1 MDKQK
6 FMKMYKH
13 NKDCSCHGSKKEN
26 SATRPI
32 GKSAKFFMWCAVF
45 VTVATILSMFG
56 VAGTYAK
63 FVSRVSSGKR
73 TIQAAG
79 FLIQAGN
86 GETSTTTREI
96 VVAPGES
103 ETVTLP
109 IKYFS
114 QVDTEFLNPTAT
126 TTVTGNGI
134 LAESNWNNLLAEFAT
149 WKTTMGYSGDAPATL
164 SDMFKVT
171 FGNSGE
177 DFALVLANA
186 LEAAGLSRI
195 TDNLVGRMS
204 PSATASID
212 VSVNTRLE
220 WVTTSDAFDT
230 FMGFKFSHETVVPT
244 VNVKYGVIC
253 QQFINAENTP
263 VRAYVDG
270 AIKATSTD
278 AVGQTVSEFAATNAT
293 LPTSEQCCGWFTD
306 AALTRPAEDDMIINS
321 STTLYTKTA
330 TLTGLTFTDIDETT
344 CSVGGTSASGNVV
357 IPRTHN
363 GKLVTAVTKNG
374 FKGNTVMTTCA
385 LPNSMQTLNDSAFR
399 EASAMTSCTLPN
411 SITTM
416 DARCFVLTKSLSGE
430 IVIPIK
436 VKSLGRSAFAST
448 NSVSLQI
455 TKVTFPEGFET
466 FTGVVDTTYNYLKGQ
481 QFQYCQQLKEV
492 VLPSNFSGDLLGRQF
507 AYCPNLTTI
516 NIQNVKNIEYMA
528 FGACGKLE
536 NVGSLS
542 SVEKIG
548 MHAFNTCSS
557 LKSVDLSSLTVLEQA
572 GFANC
577 TSLVDVYGINKLKTI
592 GYSAFGKCTALQ
604 SISVKNVEVISK
616 TAFNTCTALTSVSG
630 LENVTTI
637 GDGAFQLCAAL
648 TNVSGLK
655 TLESIGW
662 AAFAD
667 CTSLTKISLP
677 STLKYIGITAF
688 QNTGLTSLNLPEGLL
703 WIGDFAFNHC
713 RKLQNATITIPSTVI
728 QIGGREYVGA
738 NNENGILGTHVFY
751 HTGIEDGG
759 LADNPNYT
767 GYLKSFSVA
776 AGSTHFVTDEYG
788 ALYTADYK
796 YLVAY
801 PAGSDN
807 TEFVMHEGCVDAF
820 EMAFSRAYNLKSV
833 TIANTFVIR
842 DWNNIPDNFEWQ
854 TGEVDN
860 QSDGLNLATYLYC
873 GIEEFKVK
881 ADNPN
886 YVSHD
891 GILYKKVAGT
901 ADSYELIAVPPKKAV
916 GAELVIWEKCTQVNG
931 VCWYYATIP
940 TKIKFKTG
948 TVIAADVIK
957 ETGKLKNSENTAIP
971 YEFY

>member
-13 NKDCSCHGSKKEN
+13 NKDCSCQGSKKEN

-220 WVTTSDAFDT
+220 WITTSDAFDT

-278 AVGQTVSEFAATNAT
+278 AVGQTVSEFAAANAT

-363 GKLVTAVTKNG
+363 GKLVTAVTASG
-374 FKGNTVMTTCA
+374 FKGNTVMTTCT
-385 LPNSMQTLNDSAFR
+385 LPNSMQALNLNSFR
-399 EASAMTSCTLPN
+399 EATTMTSCTLPN

-416 DARCFVLTKSLSGE
+416 AQNCFAYAKGLSGE
-430 IVIPIK
+430 VYIPLK
-436 VKSLGRSAFAST
+436 VKSIGRYAFGGSST
-448 NSVSLQI
+448 KPAPSI
-455 TKVTFPEGFET
+455 TKVVFPEGFEKFEGT
-466 FTGVVDTTYNYLKGQ
+466 LNTTDNELSGCHFQRCLKLQ
-481 QFQYCQQLKEV
+481 EV
-492 VLPSNFSGDLLGRQF
+492 VLSSNFSGEILGLTF
-507 AYCPNLTTI
+507 NYCTL
-516 NIQNVKNIEYMA
+516 
-528 FGACGKLE
+528 
-536 NVGSLS
+536 
-542 SVEKIG
+542 
-548 MHAFNTCSS
+548 
-557 LKSVDLSSLTVLEQA
+557 
-572 GFANC
+572 
-577 TSLVDVYGINKLKTI
+577 
-592 GYSAFGKCTALQ
+592 
-604 SISVKNVEVISK
+604 
-616 TAFNTCTALTSVSG
+616 LTSIDLKNTSK
-630 LENVTTI
+630 I
-637 GDGAFQLCAAL
+637 CYAAFQTCY
-648 TNVSGLK
+648 
-655 TLESIGW
+655 
-662 AAFAD
+662 
-667 CTSLTKISLP
+667 SLQNIDLP
-677 STLKYIGITAF
+677 KTLKYIGRWAF
-688 QNTGLTSLNLPEGLL
+688 SNSGLTSLVLPEGLL
-703 WIGDFAFNHC
+703 WIGDSAFNHC
-713 RKLQNATITIPSTVI
+713 NKLQNTTITIPSTLV
-728 QIGGREYVGA
+728 QIGGTSYVGD
-738 NNENGILGTHVFY
+738 NNENSILGTHVFY
-751 HTGIEDGG
+751 HVGIDDGG
-759 LADNPNYT
+759 EADNPNYT

-776 AGSTHFVTDEYG
+776 AGNTHFVTDEYG

-820 EMAFSRAYNLKSV
+820 ELAFSRPYKLKSV
-833 TIANTFVIR
+833 TIANSFIVR
-842 DWNNIPDNFEWQ
+842 DWNSVPSNFTYHNSSLNNDDNHA
-854 TGEVDN
+854 
-860 QSDGLNLATYLYC
+860 DGLNQATYVYC

-891 GILYKKVAGT
+891 GMLYKKVAGT

-948 TVIAADVIK
+948 TDIAADVIK

>member
-13 NKDCSCHGSKKEN
+13 NKDCSCQGSKKEN

-149 WKTTMGYSGDAPATL
+149 WKTTMGHSGDAPATL

-204 PSATASID
+204 ASATASID

-220 WVTTSDAFDT
+220 WITTSDAFDT
-230 FMGFKFSHETVVPT
+230 FMGFKFSHEAVVPT

-263 VRAYVDG
+263 IRAYVDG

-278 AVGQTVSEFAATNAT
+278 AVGQTVSEFAAANAT

-363 GKLVTAVTKNG
+363 GKLVTAVTTSG
-374 FKGNTVMTTCA
+374 FKGNTTMTT
-385 LPNSMQTLNDSAFR
+385 
-399 EASAMTSCTLPN
+399 CTLPN
-411 SITTM
+411 SLQVLNDEAFQEATALTT
-416 DARCFVLTKSLSGE
+416 CTFPNSLTTINFWVFYKAQNLTGE
-430 IVIPIK
+430 IVIPLK
-436 VKSLGRSAFAST
+436 VKSLGRGAFT
-448 NSVSLQI
+448 GVSLTTAPKI
-455 TKVTFPEGFET
+455 TKVTFPEGFER
-466 FTGVVDTTYNYLKGQ
+466 FEGIFNTTYKQLAGA
-481 QFQYCQQLKEV
+481 QFQGCSKLKEV
-492 VLPSNFSGDLLGRQF
+492 YLPYSFQGDILGNTF
-507 AYCPNLTTI
+507 FYCTSLEKIDLGSTKNIFYLAFRSCTSLT
-516 NIQNVKNIEYMA
+516 NVKNIQAIKTIGVAA
-528 FGACGKLE
+528 F
-536 NVGSLS
+536 S
-542 SVEKIG
+542 S
-548 MHAFNTCSS
+548 CSS
-557 LKSVDLSSLTVLEQA
+557 LT
-572 GFANC
+572 
-577 TSLVDVYGINKLKTI
+577 
-592 GYSAFGKCTALQ
+592 
-604 SISVKNVEVISK
+604 
-616 TAFNTCTALTSVSG
+616 
-630 LENVTTI
+630 
-637 GDGAFQLCAAL
+637 
-648 TNVSGLK
+648 
-655 TLESIGW
+655 
-662 AAFAD
+662 
-667 CTSLTKISLP
+667 
-677 STLKYIGITAF
+677 
-688 QNTGLTSLNLPEGLL
+688 LNLPEGLL

-713 RKLQNATITIPSTVI
+713 YGFQNHSINIPSTVV
-728 QIGGREYVGA
+728 QIGGEEYIGD
-738 NNENGILGTHVFY
+738 NNENGILGSHVFY
-751 HTGIEDGG
+751 HTGIDDGG
-759 LADNPNYT
+759 EANNPNYT

-776 AGSTHFVTDEYG
+776 AGNTHFVTDEYG
-788 ALYTADYK
+788 ALYTAGYK

-820 EMAFSRAYNLKSV
+820 EMAFSRSYNLKSV

-842 DWNNIPDNFEWQ
+842 DWKNIPDNFEWQ

-860 QSDGLNLATYLYC
+860 QSNGLNLATYVYC

>member
-13 NKDCSCHGSKKEN
+13 NKDCSCQGSKKEN

-149 WKTTMGYSGDAPATL
+149 WKTTMGYSGDAPASL

-204 PSATASID
+204 ASATASID

-220 WVTTSDAFDT
+220 WITTSDAFDT
-230 FMGFKFSHETVVPT
+230 FMGFKFSHEAVVPT

-263 VRAYVDG
+263 IRAYVDG

-278 AVGQTVSEFAATNAT
+278 AVGQTVSEFAAANAT

-330 TLTGLTFTDIDETT
+330 TLTGLTFTDIDENT

-363 GKLVTAVTKNG
+363 GKLVTAVTESG
-374 FKGNTVMTTCA
+374 FRN
-385 LPNSMQTLNDSAFR
+385 NST
-399 EASAMTSCTLPN
+399 MTSCTLPN
-411 SITTM
+411 CMQTLDIAAFRQATMMTTCTLPNCITKM
-416 DARCFVLTKSLSGE
+416 DAQCFIGAESLGGE
-430 IVIPIK
+430 IYIPLK
-436 VKSLGRSAFAST
+436 VKSLGRFAFGGDST
-448 NSVSLQI
+448 KQAPKI
-455 TKVTFPEGFET
+455 TKVIFPEGFEKFDGT
-466 FTGVVDTTYNYLKGQ
+466 LNTTYNELSGV
-481 QFQYCQQLKEV
+481 QFQRCYQLKEV
-492 VLPSNFSGDLLGRQF
+492 VLPSNFSGEILGSTFNRCTSLTSIDLKSTSKICY
-507 AYCPNLTTI
+507 A
-516 NIQNVKNIEYMA
+516 A
-528 FGACGKLE
+528 FQ
-536 NVGSLS
+536 
-542 SVEKIG
+542 
-548 MHAFNTCSS
+548 TCSS
-557 LKSVDLSSLTVLEQA
+557 LS
-572 GFANC
+572 N
-577 TSLVDVYGINKLKTI
+577 IH
-592 GYSAFGKCTALQ
+592 
-604 SISVKNVEVISK
+604 
-616 TAFNTCTALTSVSG
+616 
-630 LENVTTI
+630 
-637 GDGAFQLCAAL
+637 
-648 TNVSGLK
+648 
-655 TLESIGW
+655 
-662 AAFAD
+662 
-667 CTSLTKISLP
+667 LP
-677 STLKYIGITAF
+677 NTLKYIGQFAF
-688 QNTGLTSLNLPEGLL
+688 TNSGLTSLVFPEGLL
-703 WIGDFAFNHC
+703 WIGDSAFNHC
-713 RKLQNATITIPSTVI
+713 YKLQNTTITIPSTVV
-728 QIGGREYVGA
+728 QIGGREYVGD
-738 NNENGILGTHVFY
+738 NNENSILGTHVFY
-751 HTGIEDGG
+751 HIGIDDGG
-759 LADNPNYT
+759 DTSGNNYT

-776 AGSTHFVTDEYG
+776 AGNTHFVTDEYG

-820 EMAFSRAYNLKSV
+820 ELAFSRPYKLKSV
-833 TIANTFVIR
+833 TIANTFIIR
-842 DWNNIPDNFEWQ
+842 DWNNIPSNFTYHNPSLNNDDNHA
-854 TGEVDN
+854 
-860 QSDGLNLATYLYC
+860 DGLNQATYLYC

>member
-220 WVTTSDAFDT
+220 WITTSDAFDT

-278 AVGQTVSEFAATNAT
+278 AVGQTVSEFAAANAT

-363 GKLVTAVTKNG
+363 GKLVTAVTTSG
-374 FKGNTVMTTCA
+374 FKGNTTMTTCT
-385 LPNSMQTLNDSAFR
+385 LPNSLQILNENSFR
-399 EASAMTSCTLPN
+399 EATALTSCTLPN

-416 DARCFVLTKSLSGE
+416 DARCFVLAQNLTGE
-430 IVIPIK
+430 IIIPLK
-436 VKSLGRSAFAST
+436 VKSLGRAAFAG
-448 NSVSLQI
+448 NSPATAPLI
-455 TKVTFPEGFET
+455 TKVTFPEAFES
-466 FTGVVDTTYNYLKGQ
+466 FEGEFNTTYKQLAGAH
-481 QFQYCQQLKEV
+481 FQGCSKLKEV
-492 VLPSNFSGDLLGRQF
+492 YLPYSFQGDILGNTF
-507 AYCPNLTTI
+507 FYCTSLEKIDLGSTKNIFYLAFRSCTSLT
-516 NIQNVKNIEYMA
+516 NVKNIQAIKTIGVAA
-528 FGACGKLE
+528 FA
-536 NVGSLS
+536 S
-542 SVEKIG
+542 
-548 MHAFNTCSS
+548 CSS
-557 LKSVDLSSLTVLEQA
+557 LT
-572 GFANC
+572 
-577 TSLVDVYGINKLKTI
+577 
-592 GYSAFGKCTALQ
+592 
-604 SISVKNVEVISK
+604 
-616 TAFNTCTALTSVSG
+616 
-630 LENVTTI
+630 
-637 GDGAFQLCAAL
+637 
-648 TNVSGLK
+648 
-655 TLESIGW
+655 
-662 AAFAD
+662 
-667 CTSLTKISLP
+667 
-677 STLKYIGITAF
+677 
-688 QNTGLTSLNLPEGLL
+688 LNLPEGLL

-713 RKLQNATITIPSTVI
+713 YGFKNHSINIPSTVA
-728 QIGGREYVGA
+728 QIGGEEYIGD
-738 NNENGILGTHVFY
+738 NNENGILGSHVFY
-751 HTGIEDGG
+751 HIGIDDGG
-759 LADNPNYT
+759 EANNPNYT

-776 AGSTHFVTDEYG
+776 AGNTHFVTDEYG
-788 ALYTADYK
+788 ALYTAGYK

-801 PAGSDN
+801 PAGSNN

-842 DWNNIPDNFEWQ
+842 DSNNIPDNFEWK
-854 TGEVDN
+854 TGEVGN
-860 QSDGLNLATYLYC
+860 QSDGLNLATYVYC

-901 ADSYELIAVPPKKAV
+901 TDSYELIAVPPKKAV

>member
-13 NKDCSCHGSKKEN
+13 NKDCLCQGSKKEN

-63 FVSRVSSGKR
+63 FVSRISSGKR

-220 WVTTSDAFDT
+220 WITTSDAFDT

-278 AVGQTVSEFAATNAT
+278 AVGQTVSEFAAANAT

-330 TLTGLTFTDIDETT
+330 TLTGLTFTDINETT

-363 GKLVTAVTKNG
+363 GKLVTAVTENG
-374 FKGNTVMTTCA
+374 FKGNTVMTTCT
-385 LPNSMQTLNDSAFR
+385 LPNSMQVLNLNSFR
-399 EASAMTSCTLPN
+399 EATTMTSCTLPN

-416 DARCFVLTKSLSGE
+416 AQNCFAYAKGLSGE
-430 IVIPIK
+430 VYIPLK
-436 VKSLGRSAFAST
+436 VKSIGRYAFGGSST
-448 NSVSLQI
+448 KPAPSI
-455 TKVTFPEGFET
+455 TKVVFPEGFEKFEGT
-466 FTGVVDTTYNYLKGQ
+466 LNTTDNELSGCHFQRCLKLQ
-481 QFQYCQQLKEV
+481 EV
-492 VLPSNFSGDLLGRQF
+492 VLSSNFSGEILGLTFNYCTLLTSIDL
-507 AYCPNLTTI
+507 
-516 NIQNVKNIEYMA
+516 KNTSKICYAA
-528 FGACGKLE
+528 FQ
-536 NVGSLS
+536 
-542 SVEKIG
+542 
-548 MHAFNTCSS
+548 TCSS
-557 LKSVDLSSLTVLEQA
+557 LQNIDLP
-572 GFANC
+572 
-577 TSLVDVYGINKLKTI
+577 K
-592 GYSAFGKCTALQ
+592 
-604 SISVKNVEVISK
+604 
-616 TAFNTCTALTSVSG
+616 
-630 LENVTTI
+630 
-637 GDGAFQLCAAL
+637 
-648 TNVSGLK
+648 
-655 TLESIGW
+655 
-662 AAFAD
+662 
-667 CTSLTKISLP
+667 
-677 STLKYIGITAF
+677 TLKYIGRWAF
-688 QNTGLTSLNLPEGLL
+688 SNSGLTSLVLPEGLL
-703 WIGDFAFNHC
+703 WIGDSAFNHC
-713 RKLQNATITIPSTVI
+713 NKLQNTTITIPSTLV
-728 QIGGREYVGA
+728 QIGGTSYVGG
-738 NNENGILGTHVFY
+738 NNETSILGTHVFY
-751 HTGIEDGG
+751 HTGIDDGG
-759 LADNPNYT
+759 DTSGNNYI

-776 AGSTHFVTDEYG
+776 AGNTHFVTDEYG

-820 EMAFSRAYNLKSV
+820 ELAFSRPYKLKSV
-833 TIANTFVIR
+833 TIANSFIVR
-842 DWNNIPDNFEWQ
+842 DWNSVPSNFTYHNSSLNNDDNHA
-854 TGEVDN
+854 
-860 QSDGLNLATYLYC
+860 DGLNQATYVYC

>member
-13 NKDCSCHGSKKEN
+13 NKDCSCQGSKKEN

-220 WVTTSDAFDT
+220 WITTSDAFDT

-278 AVGQTVSEFAATNAT
+278 AVGQTVSEFAAANAT

-363 GKLVTAVTKNG
+363 GKLVTAVTNSG
-374 FKGNTVMTTCA
+374 FKGNTVMTTCT
-385 LPNSMQTLNDSAFR
+385 LPNSMQVLNNEAFQ
-399 EASAMTSCTLPN
+399 EATALTTCTFPN
-411 SITTM
+411 S
-416 DARCFVLTKSLSGE
+416 LTAINYWVFYKAQNLTGE
-430 IVIPIK
+430 IIIPLK
-436 VKSLGRSAFAST
+436 VKSLGRGAFT
-448 NSVSLQI
+448 GVSLTTAPKI
-455 TKVTFPEGFET
+455 TKVTFPEGFER
-466 FTGVVDTTYNYLKGQ
+466 FEGEFNTTYKQLAGA
-481 QFQYCQQLKEV
+481 QFQGCSKLKEV
-492 VLPSNFSGDLLGRQF
+492 YLPYSFQGDILG
-507 AYCPNLTTI
+507 
-516 NIQNVKNIEYMA
+516 
-528 FGACGKLE
+528 
-536 NVGSLS
+536 
-542 SVEKIG
+542 
-548 MHAFNTCSS
+548 NT
-557 LKSVDLSSLTVLEQA
+557 
-572 GFANC
+572 FFYC
-577 TSLVDVYGINKLKTI
+577 TSLEKIDLGSTKNIS
-592 GYSAFGKCTALQ
+592 YSAFVYC
-604 SISVKNVEVISK
+604 SK
-616 TAFNTCTALTSVSG
+616 LSEIN
-630 LENVTTI
+630 
-637 GDGAFQLCAAL
+637 
-648 TNVSGLK
+648 GLK
-655 TLESIGW
+655 NLESIGRV
-662 AAFAD
+662 AFSD

-677 STLKYIGITAF
+677 NTLKYIGEAAF
-688 QNTGLTSLNLPEGLL
+688 HLTGLSSLNLPEGLL
-703 WIGDFAFNHC
+703 WIGDFAFSHC
-713 RKLQNATITIPSTVI
+713 YKLQNTTITIPSTVV
-728 QIGGREYVGA
+728 QIGGREYVGD
-738 NNENGILGTHVFY
+738 NNNNSILGSHVFY
-751 HTGIEDGG
+751 HTGIDDGG
-759 LADNPNYT
+759 DTSGNNYT

-776 AGSTHFVTDEYG
+776 AGNTHFVTDEYG
-788 ALYTADYK
+788 ALYTAGYK

-820 EMAFSRAYNLKSV
+820 ELAFSRPYKLKSV

-842 DWNNIPDNFEWQ
+842 DSNNIPDNFEWK
-854 TGEVDN
+854 TGEVAN
-860 QSDGLNLATYLYC
+860 QSDGLNLATYVYC

-948 TVIAADVIK
+948 TDIAADVIK

>member
-13 NKDCSCHGSKKEN
+13 SNSRSCNESKNAN

-45 VTVATILSMFG
+45 VTMATILSMFG
-56 VAGTYAK
+56 VASTYAK
-63 FVSRVSSGKR
+63 FISRVSSGKR

-79 FLIQAGN
+79 FFIQAGN
-86 GETSTTTREI
+86 GETSTTTREV

-114 QVDTEFLNPTAT
+114 QVDTEFINPTAT

-134 LAESNWNNLLAEFAT
+134 LAESNWDNLLAEFSR
-149 WKTTMGYSGDAPATL
+149 WKTTMGYSGDAPASL

-186 LEAAGLSRI
+186 LEAEGLSRI

-204 PSATASID
+204 PTATASLSI
-212 VSVNTRLE
+212 SVNTRLE
-220 WVTTSDAFDT
+220 WITTSDAFDT

-253 QQFINAENTP
+253 RQFINAENTP
-263 VRAYVDG
+263 VRVYVDG

-278 AVGQTVSEFAATNAT
+278 AIGLTVGQFAAANTT

-306 AALTRPAEDDMIINS
+306 SALTRPAEDDMIINS

-357 IPRTHN
+357 IPRTYN
-363 GKLVTAVTKNG
+363 GKLVTAVTASG
-374 FKGNTVMTTCA
+374 FMNNTTMTSCT
-385 LPNSMQTLNDSAFR
+385 LPNSLQILNENSFR
-399 EASAMTSCTLPN
+399 EATALTSCTLPN
-411 SITTM
+411 SITTIPQH
-416 DARCFVLTKSLSGE
+416 CFSYTKSMSGE
-430 IVIPIK
+430 IYIPLK
-436 VKSLGRSAFAST
+436 VKSLGRFAFGGNTTKPAPS
-448 NSVSLQI
+448 I
-455 TKVTFPEGFET
+455 TKVVFPEGFEK
-466 FTGVVDTTYNYLKGQ
+466 FDGNLNTTYNELDGY
-481 QFQYCQQLKEV
+481 QFQRCSQLKEV
-492 VLPSNFSGDLLGRQF
+492 VLPLNFSKDILGCQF
-507 AYCPNLTTI
+507 NY
-516 NIQNVKNIEYMA
+516 
-528 FGACGKLE
+528 
-536 NVGSLS
+536 
-542 SVEKIG
+542 
-548 MHAFNTCSS
+548 
-557 LKSVDLSSLTVLEQA
+557 
-572 GFANC
+572 
-577 TSLVDVYGINKLKTI
+577 
-592 GYSAFGKCTALQ
+592 
-604 SISVKNVEVISK
+604 
-616 TAFNTCTALTSVSG
+616 CTALTEIDLRNTSKICFGAFQRCDTLESISGLKNVTSIGVQAFYKCVSLKTISG
-630 LENVTTI
+630 LENLIVLKNF
-637 GDGAFQLCAAL
+637 AF
-648 TNVSGLK
+648 
-655 TLESIGW
+655 
-662 AAFAD
+662 FD
-667 CTSLTKISLP
+667 CTSLSSISGLKNLETIGLGAFSKCTSLSNIDLP
-677 STLKYIGITAF
+677 KTLQQIGEAAF
-688 QNTGLTSLNLPEGLL
+688 EQGGLTSINLPEGLL

-713 RKLQNATITIPSTVI
+713 RDLQNATITIPSTVV
-728 QIGGREYVGA
+728 QIGGREYIGA
-738 NNENGILGTHVFY
+738 NNENSILGTHVFY
-751 HTGIEDGG
+751 HTGIDDGG

-807 TEFVMHEGCVDAF
+807 TEFVMHEGCEDAF
-820 EMAFSRAYNLKSV
+820 EMAFSRPYKLKSV
-833 TIANTFVIR
+833 TIANSFVIR
-842 DWNNIPDNFEWQ
+842 DSNDIPDNFEWN
-854 TGEVDN
+854 TGSVSN
-860 QSDGLNLATYLYC
+860 VSDGLNLATYVYG

-901 ADSYELIAVPPKKAV
+901 ADSYELIAVPPKKAS

-931 VCWYYATIP
+931 VCWYYATGSIP

-948 TVIAADVIK
+948 TTIADDVIK
-957 ETGKLKNSENTAIP
+957 STGNLKNSENAAIP

>member
-13 NKDCSCHGSKKEN
+13 NKDCSCQGSKKEN

-134 LAESNWNNLLAEFAT
+134 LTESNWNNLLAEFAT

-220 WVTTSDAFDT
+220 WITTSDAFDT
-230 FMGFKFSHETVVPT
+230 FMGFKFSHEAVVPT

-278 AVGQTVSEFAATNAT
+278 AIGQTVSEFAAANAT

-330 TLTGLTFTDIDETT
+330 TTTGLTFTDIDDNT

-363 GKLVTAVTKNG
+363 GKLVTAVTASG
-374 FKGNTVMTTCA
+374 FKGNTVMTSCT
-385 LPNSMQTLNDSAFR
+385 LPNSMQVLNLNSFR
-399 EASAMTSCTLPN
+399 EATAMTSCTLPN

-416 DARCFVLTKSLSGE
+416 AQNCFAYAKGLSGE
-430 IVIPIK
+430 IYIPLK
-436 VKSLGRSAFAST
+436 VKSLGRYSYGGSST
-448 NSVSLQI
+448 KPAPSI
-455 TKVTFPEGFET
+455 TKVVFPEGFEKFEGT
-466 FTGVVDTTYNYLKGQ
+466 LNTTYNELSGCHFQRCLKLQ
-481 QFQYCQQLKEV
+481 EV
-492 VLPSNFSGDLLGRQF
+492 VLPSNFSGEILGS
-507 AYCPNLTTI
+507 T
-516 NIQNVKNIEYMA
+516 
-528 FGACGKLE
+528 
-536 NVGSLS
+536 
-542 SVEKIG
+542 
-548 MHAFNTCSS
+548 FN
-557 LKSVDLSSLTVLEQA
+557 
-572 GFANC
+572 
-577 TSLVDVYGINKLKTI
+577 Y
-592 GYSAFGKCTALQ
+592 
-604 SISVKNVEVISK
+604 
-616 TAFNTCTALTSVSG
+616 
-630 LENVTTI
+630 
-637 GDGAFQLCAAL
+637 
-648 TNVSGLK
+648 
-655 TLESIGW
+655 
-662 AAFAD
+662 
-667 CTSLTKISLP
+667 CTSLTSIDLKNTSKICYAAFQVCSSLSNIHLP
-677 STLKYIGITAF
+677 NTLKYIARWGF
-688 QNTGLTSLNLPEGLL
+688 SNSGLTSLVFPEGLL
-703 WIGDFAFNHC
+703 WIGDSAFNHC
-713 RKLQNATITIPSTVI
+713 YKIQNATITIPSTVV
-728 QIGGREYVGA
+728 QIGGDEYIGD
-738 NNENGILGTHVFY
+738 NNGNSILGTHVFY
-751 HTGIEDGG
+751 HTGIDDGDDTSG
-759 LADNPNYT
+759 NNYT

-776 AGSTHFVTDEYG
+776 AGNTHFVTDEYG

-820 EMAFSRAYNLKSV
+820 ELAFSRPYKLKSV
-833 TIANTFVIR
+833 TIANTFIVR
-842 DWNNIPDNFEWQ
+842 DWNNVPSNFTYHNPSLNNDDNHA
-854 TGEVDN
+854 
-860 QSDGLNLATYLYC
+860 DGLNQAVYLYG

>member
-13 NKDCSCHGSKKEN
+13 NKDCSCQGSKKEN

-177 DFALVLANA
+177 DFALVLTNA

-278 AVGQTVSEFAATNAT
+278 AVGQTVSEFAAANAT

-363 GKLVTAVTKNG
+363 GKLVTAVTENG
-374 FKGNTVMTTCA
+374 FKGNTVMTTCT
-385 LPNSMQTLNDSAFR
+385 LPNSMQVLNLNSFR
-399 EASAMTSCTLPN
+399 EATTMTSCTLPN

-416 DARCFVLTKSLSGE
+416 AQNCFAYAKGLSGE
-430 IVIPIK
+430 VYIPLK
-436 VKSLGRSAFAST
+436 VKSIGRYAFGGSST
-448 NSVSLQI
+448 KPAPSI
-455 TKVTFPEGFET
+455 TKVVFPEGFEKFEGT
-466 FTGVVDTTYNYLKGQ
+466 LNTTDNELSGCHFQRCLKLQ
-481 QFQYCQQLKEV
+481 EV
-492 VLPSNFSGDLLGRQF
+492 VLSSNFSGEILGLTFNYCTLLTSIDL
-507 AYCPNLTTI
+507 
-516 NIQNVKNIEYMA
+516 KNTSKICYAA
-528 FGACGKLE
+528 FQ
-536 NVGSLS
+536 
-542 SVEKIG
+542 
-548 MHAFNTCSS
+548 TCSS
-557 LKSVDLSSLTVLEQA
+557 LQNIDLP
-572 GFANC
+572 
-577 TSLVDVYGINKLKTI
+577 K
-592 GYSAFGKCTALQ
+592 
-604 SISVKNVEVISK
+604 
-616 TAFNTCTALTSVSG
+616 
-630 LENVTTI
+630 
-637 GDGAFQLCAAL
+637 
-648 TNVSGLK
+648 
-655 TLESIGW
+655 
-662 AAFAD
+662 
-667 CTSLTKISLP
+667 
-677 STLKYIGITAF
+677 TLKYIGRWAF
-688 QNTGLTSLNLPEGLL
+688 SNSGLTSLVLPEGLL
-703 WIGDFAFNHC
+703 WIGDSAFNHC
-713 RKLQNATITIPSTVI
+713 NKLQNTTITIPSTLV
-728 QIGGREYVGA
+728 QIGGTSYVGG
-738 NNENGILGTHVFY
+738 NNETSILGTHVFY
-751 HTGIEDGG
+751 HTGIDDGG
-759 LADNPNYT
+759 DTSGNNYI

-776 AGSTHFVTDEYG
+776 AGNTHFVTDEYG

-820 EMAFSRAYNLKSV
+820 ELAFSRPYKLKSV
-833 TIANTFVIR
+833 TIANSFIVR
-842 DWNNIPDNFEWQ
+842 DWNSVPSNFTYHNSSLNNDDNHA
-854 TGEVDN
+854 
-860 QSDGLNLATYLYC
+860 DGLNQATYVYC

>member
-13 NKDCSCHGSKKEN
+13 NKDCSCQGSKKEN

-86 GETSTTTREI
+86 GETSSTTREI

-164 SDMFKVT
+164 GDMFKVT

-204 PSATASID
+204 ASATASID

-220 WVTTSDAFDT
+220 WITTSDAFDT
-230 FMGFKFSHETVVPT
+230 FMGFKFSHEAVVPT

-263 VRAYVDG
+263 IRAYVDG

-278 AVGQTVSEFAATNAT
+278 AVGQTVSEFAAANAT

-330 TLTGLTFTDIDETT
+330 TTTGLTFTDIDDNT

-363 GKLVTAVTKNG
+363 GKLVTAVTASG
-374 FKGNTVMTTCA
+374 FKGNTVMTTCT
-385 LPNSMQTLNDSAFR
+385 LPNSMQVLNERSFR
-399 EASAMTSCTLPN
+399 EASALTSLTLPN

-416 DARCFVLTKSLSGE
+416 AQYCVSHTKSLSGE
-430 IVIPIK
+430 IYIPLK
-436 VKSLGRSAFAST
+436 VKSLGRYAFGGKAASAPS
-448 NSVSLQI
+448 I
-455 TKVTFPEGFET
+455 TKVVFPEGFEKFDGT
-466 FTGVVDTTYNYLKGQ
+466 LDTTYNELDGVCFQ
-481 QFQYCQQLKEV
+481 QCRKLEEV
-492 VLPSNFSGDLLGRQF
+492 ILPLNFSGEILGF
-507 AYCPNLTTI
+507 TFY
-516 NIQNVKNIEYMA
+516 
-528 FGACGKLE
+528 
-536 NVGSLS
+536 
-542 SVEKIG
+542 
-548 MHAFNTCSS
+548 
-557 LKSVDLSSLTVLEQA
+557 
-572 GFANC
+572 NC
-577 TSLVDVYGINKLKTI
+577 TSLKSIDLRNATRINFA
-592 GYSAFGKCTALQ
+592 AFYKC
-604 SISVKNVEVISK
+604 SS
-616 TAFNTCTALTSVSG
+616 LTNITG
-630 LENVTTI
+630 LENV
-637 GDGAFQLCAAL
+637 
-648 TNVSGLK
+648 VSTGF
-655 TLESIGW
+655 SS
-662 AAFAD
+662 FYQ
-667 CTSLTKISLP
+667 CTSLTTVSGLDSIEILGQHTFNGCSSLTNISLP
-677 STLKYIGITAF
+677 NTLKYIGDSAF
-688 QNTGLTSLNLPEGLL
+688 QSCNLTSFTLPEGLL

-713 RKLQNATITIPSTVI
+713 DKLQNETITIPSTVV

-738 NNENGILGTHVFY
+738 NNENGILGSHVFY
-751 HTGIEDGG
+751 HTGIDDGDDTSG
-759 LADNPNYT
+759 NNFI

-776 AGSTHFVTDEYG
+776 AGNTHFVTDEYG
-788 ALYTADYK
+788 ALYTAGYK

-807 TEFVMHEGCVDAF
+807 TEFVMHEGCEDAF
-820 EMAFSRAYNLKSV
+820 EMAFSRPYKLKSV
-833 TIANTFVIR
+833 TIANSFVIR

-860 QSDGLNLATYLYC
+860 QSDGLNLATYVYC

>member
-13 NKDCSCHGSKKEN
+13 NKDCSCQGSKKEN

-220 WVTTSDAFDT
+220 WITTSDAFDT

-270 AIKATSTD
+270 AIKATSTN
-278 AVGQTVSEFAATNAT
+278 AVGQTVSEFAAANAT

-363 GKLVTAVTKNG
+363 GKLVTAVTENG
-374 FKGNTVMTTCA
+374 FKGNTVMTTCT
-385 LPNSMQTLNDSAFR
+385 LPNSMQVLNLNSFR
-399 EASAMTSCTLPN
+399 EATTMTSCTLPN

-416 DARCFVLTKSLSGE
+416 AQNCFAYAKGLSGE
-430 IVIPIK
+430 VYIPLK
-436 VKSLGRSAFAST
+436 VKSIGRYAFGGSST
-448 NSVSLQI
+448 KPAPSI
-455 TKVTFPEGFET
+455 TKVVFPEGFEKFEGT
-466 FTGVVDTTYNYLKGQ
+466 LNTTDNELSGCHFQRCLKLQ
-481 QFQYCQQLKEV
+481 EV
-492 VLPSNFSGDLLGRQF
+492 VLSSNFSGEILGLTF
-507 AYCPNLTTI
+507 NYCTL
-516 NIQNVKNIEYMA
+516 
-528 FGACGKLE
+528 
-536 NVGSLS
+536 
-542 SVEKIG
+542 
-548 MHAFNTCSS
+548 
-557 LKSVDLSSLTVLEQA
+557 
-572 GFANC
+572 
-577 TSLVDVYGINKLKTI
+577 
-592 GYSAFGKCTALQ
+592 
-604 SISVKNVEVISK
+604 
-616 TAFNTCTALTSVSG
+616 LTSIDLKNTSK
-630 LENVTTI
+630 I
-637 GDGAFQLCAAL
+637 CYAAFQTCY
-648 TNVSGLK
+648 
-655 TLESIGW
+655 
-662 AAFAD
+662 
-667 CTSLTKISLP
+667 SLQNIDLP
-677 STLKYIGITAF
+677 KTLKYIGRWAF
-688 QNTGLTSLNLPEGLL
+688 SNSGLTYLVLPEGLL
-703 WIGDFAFNHC
+703 WIGDSAFNHC
-713 RKLQNATITIPSTVI
+713 NKLQNTTITIPSTLV
-728 QIGGREYVGA
+728 QIGGTSYVGD
-738 NNENGILGTHVFY
+738 NNNNSILGTHVFY
-751 HTGIEDGG
+751 HTGIDDGG
-759 LADNPNYT
+759 DTSGNNYT

-820 EMAFSRAYNLKSV
+820 ELAFSRPYKLKSV
-833 TIANTFVIR
+833 TIANSFIVR
-842 DWNNIPDNFEWQ
+842 DWNSVPSNFTYHNSSLNNDDNHA
-854 TGEVDN
+854 
-860 QSDGLNLATYLYC
+860 DGLNQATYLYC
-873 GIEEFKVK
+873 GIDEFKVK

>member
-13 NKDCSCHGSKKEN
+13 NKDCSCQGSKKEN

-103 ETVTLP
+103 EMVTLP

-177 DFALVLANA
+177 DFALVLTNA

-270 AIKATSTD
+270 AIKATSTN
-278 AVGQTVSEFAATNAT
+278 AVGQTVSEFAAANAT

-363 GKLVTAVTKNG
+363 GKLVTAVTNSG
-374 FKGNTVMTTCA
+374 FMNNTTITSCT
-385 LPNSMQTLNDSAFR
+385 LPNSLQILNENSFR
-399 EASAMTSCTLPN
+399 EATALTSCTLPN
-411 SITTM
+411 SITTIPQH
-416 DARCFVLTKSLSGE
+416 CFSYTKSMSGE
-430 IVIPIK
+430 IYIPLK
-436 VKSLGRSAFAST
+436 VKSLGRFAFGGSST
-448 NSVSLQI
+448 KPAPSI
-455 TKVTFPEGFET
+455 TKVVFPEGFEKFEGTLNTT
-466 FTGVVDTTYNYLKGQ
+466 FNDIGGYN
-481 QFQYCQQLKEV
+481 FQRCSQLKDV
-492 VLPSNFSGDLLGRQF
+492 ILPLNFSGDILGGQF
-507 AYCPNLTTI
+507 
-516 NIQNVKNIEYMA
+516 
-528 FGACGKLE
+528 FG
-536 NVGSLS
+536 
-542 SVEKIG
+542 
-548 MHAFNTCSS
+548 
-557 LKSVDLSSLTVLEQA
+557 
-572 GFANC
+572 
-577 TSLVDVYGINKLKTI
+577 
-592 GYSAFGKCTALQ
+592 CTAL
-604 SISVKNVEVISK
+604 IDIDLKNASK
-616 TAFNTCTALTSVSG
+616 ICSSAFQQCNALESVSG
-630 LENVTTI
+630 LKNVKSI
-637 GDGAFQLCAAL
+637 GIQAFNKCTSL
-648 TNVSGLK
+648 TNVSRL
-655 TLESIGW
+655 
-662 AAFAD
+662 AALGTINRYAFNI
-667 CTSLTKISLP
+667 CSSLQNIDLP
-677 STLKYIGITAF
+677 KTLKYIDVAAF
-688 QNTGLTSLNLPEGLL
+688 QATGLTSLNLPEGLL

-713 RKLQNATITIPSTVI
+713 YKLQNTTITLPSSLV
-728 QIGGREYVGA
+728 QIGGTSYVGD
-738 NNENGILGTHVFY
+738 NNNNSILGTHVFY
-751 HTGIEDGG
+751 HTGIDDGG
-759 LADNPNYT
+759 EANNPNYT

-776 AGSTHFVTDEYG
+776 AGNTHFVTDEYG
-788 ALYTADYK
+788 ALYTAGYK

-860 QSDGLNLATYLYC
+860 QSDGLNLATYVYC

-957 ETGKLKNSENTAIP
+957 ETGKLKNCENTAIP

>member
-13 NKDCSCHGSKKEN
+13 NKDCSCQGSKKES

-45 VTVATILSMFG
+45 VTMATILSMFG
-56 VAGTYAK
+56 VASTYAK
-63 FVSRVSSGKR
+63 FISRISSGKR

-149 WKTTMGYSGDAPATL
+149 WKTTMGYSGDAPVSL

-186 LEAAGLSRI
+186 LEAEGLSRI

-220 WVTTSDAFDT
+220 WITTSDAFDT

-270 AIKATSTD
+270 AIKVTSTD
-278 AVGQTVSEFAATNAT
+278 AVGQTVSQFAAANTI

-306 AALTRPAEDDMIINS
+306 AALTRPAEDDMIISS

-363 GKLVTAVTKNG
+363 GKLVTAVTTGG
-374 FKGNTVMTTCA
+374 FMNNTTMTTCT

-411 SITTM
+411 SIIKMGTQ
-416 DARCFVLTKSLSGE
+416 CFCETKSLSDE
-430 IVIPIK
+430 IYIPLK
-436 VKSLGRSAFAST
+436 VKSLGHRAFGGDYDRPPS
-448 NSVSLQI
+448 I
-455 TKVTFPEGFET
+455 TKVVFPEGFEKFEGT
-466 FTGVVDTTYNYLKGQ
+466 LNTVTNELVGS
-481 QFQYCQQLKEV
+481 QFAYCSQLKEV
-492 VLPSNFSGDLLGRQF
+492 VLPSNFSGDILGYQF
-507 AYCPNLTTI
+507 RNCTALTEINLRNTSRI
-516 NIQNVKNIEYMA
+516 RAGA
-528 FGACGKLE
+528 FWKCEKLE
-536 NVGSLS
+536 SISGLNNVTS
-542 SVEKIG
+542 I
-548 MHAFNTCSS
+548 
-557 LKSVDLSSLTVLEQA
+557 DEQA
-572 GFANC
+572 FFEC
-577 TSLVDVYGINKLKTI
+577 TSLVSIKNLGKLTTI
-592 GYSAFGKCTALQ
+592 GEYAFCYCSSLQ
-604 SISVKNVEVISK
+604 SI
-616 TAFNTCTALTSVSG
+616 
-630 LENVTTI
+630 
-637 GDGAFQLCAAL
+637 D
-648 TNVSGLK
+648 
-655 TLESIGW
+655 
-662 AAFAD
+662 
-667 CTSLTKISLP
+667 LP
-677 STLKYIGITAF
+677 STLKYIGIVAF
-688 QNTGLTSLNLPEGLL
+688 ESTGLTSLNLPEGLL
-703 WIGDFAFNHC
+703 WIGDRAFNHC
-713 RKLQNATITIPSTVI
+713 YKLQNATITIPSTVI
-728 QIGGREYVGA
+728 QIGGSEYVGA
-738 NNENGILGTHVFY
+738 NNENGILGTQVFY
-751 HTGIEDGG
+751 HTGIDDG
-759 LADNPNYT
+759 DNISGNNYI

-776 AGSTHFVTDEYG
+776 AGNTHFVTDEYG

-801 PAGSDN
+801 PAGSDSA
-807 TEFVMHEGCVDAF
+807 EFVMHEDCVDAF
-820 EMAFSRAYNLKSV
+820 ELAFSRPYKLKSV
-833 TIANTFVIR
+833 TIANTFIVR
-842 DWNNIPDNFEWQ
+842 DWNSIPTNF
-854 TGEVDN
+854 TYYYDDYTTKDAN
-860 QSDGLNLATYLYC
+860 HADGLNQATYLYC
-873 GIEEFKVK
+873 GIDEFKIK

-948 TVIAADVIK
+948 TDIAADVIK
-957 ETGKLKNSENTAIP
+957 STGKLKNSENDAIP

>member
-13 NKDCSCHGSKKEN
+13 NKDCSCQGSKKEN

-63 FVSRVSSGKR
+63 FVSRISSGKR

-278 AVGQTVSEFAATNAT
+278 AVGQTVSEFAAANDT

-363 GKLVTAVTKNG
+363 GKLVTAVTENG
-374 FKGNTVMTTCA
+374 FRSNSTMTTCT
-385 LPNSMQTLNDSAFR
+385 LPNSLQVLNLNSFR
-399 EASAMTSCTLPN
+399 EATTMTSCTLPN
-411 SITTM
+411 SIIKMNTQ
-416 DARCFVLTKSLSGE
+416 CFVGAESLNGE
-430 IVIPIK
+430 IVIPLQLK
-436 VKSLGRSAFAST
+436 TLGRYAFAGTS
-448 NSVSLQI
+448 SIPAPKI
-455 TKVTFPEGFET
+455 TKIIFPEGFESFDGT
-466 FTGVVDTTYNYLKGQ
+466 LNSTYNELAGY
-481 QFQYCQQLKEV
+481 QFQYCSRLQEV
-492 VLPSNFSGDLLGRQF
+492 ILPSNFSGEILG
-507 AYCPNLTTI
+507 LT
-516 NIQNVKNIEYMA
+516 
-528 FGACGKLE
+528 FR
-536 NVGSLS
+536 
-542 SVEKIG
+542 
-548 MHAFNTCSS
+548 
-557 LKSVDLSSLTVLEQA
+557 
-572 GFANC
+572 NC
-577 TSLVDVYGINKLKTI
+577 TSLKSIDLRYATRINYG
-592 GYSAFGKCTALQ
+592 AFYRCSSLSNIT
-604 SISVKNVEVISK
+604 
-616 TAFNTCTALTSVSG
+616 G
-630 LENVTTI
+630 LENVVST
-637 GDGAFQLCAAL
+637 GDSSFLR
-648 TNVSGLK
+648 
-655 TLESIGW
+655 
-662 AAFAD
+662 
-667 CTSLTKISLP
+667 CTSLTDISGLNSIETLGHATFSGCTSIAYITLP
-677 STLKYIGITAF
+677 NTLKYIGATVF
-688 QNTGLTSLNLPEGLL
+688 QNCGLTSLTLPEGLL

-713 RKLQNATITIPSTVI
+713 NKLQNTTITIPSTVI
-728 QIGGREYVGA
+728 QIGGREYVGD
-738 NNENGILGTHVFY
+738 NNENGIIGTHVFY
-751 HTGIEDGG
+751 HTGIDDGG
-759 LADNPNYT
+759 DTSGNNYT

-776 AGSTHFVTDEYG
+776 AGNTHFVTDEYG
-788 ALYTADYK
+788 ALYTAGFK

-820 EMAFSRAYNLKSV
+820 EMAFSRPYKLKSV
-833 TIANTFVIR
+833 TIANSFIVR
-842 DWNNIPDNFEWQ
+842 DWNNILSNF
-854 TGEVDN
+854 TYYVSSSTNGTN
-860 QSDGLNLATYLYC
+860 HTDGLNQAVYLYG

-957 ETGKLKNSENTAIP
+957 ETGKLKNSESTAIP

>member
-13 NKDCSCHGSKKEN
+13 NKDCSCQGSKKEN

-220 WVTTSDAFDT
+220 WITTSDAFDT

-278 AVGQTVSEFAATNAT
+278 AVGQTVSEFAAANAT

-330 TLTGLTFTDIDETT
+330 TLTGLTFTDINETT

-363 GKLVTAVTKNG
+363 GKLVTAVTTSG
-374 FKGNTVMTTCA
+374 FKGNTVMTTCT
-385 LPNSMQTLNDSAFR
+385 LPNSMQVLNLNSFR
-399 EASAMTSCTLPN
+399 EATALTSCTLPN
-411 SITTM
+411 SIIKM
-416 DARCFVLTKSLSGE
+416 NNQCFVGAESLNGA
-430 IVIPIK
+430 IVIPIQIK
-436 VKSLGRSAFAST
+436 TLGRYAFAGTS
-448 NSVSLQI
+448 SIPAPKI
-455 TKVTFPEGFET
+455 TKIIFPEGFESFDGT
-466 FTGVVDTTYNYLKGQ
+466 LNSTYNELAGC
-481 QFQYCQQLKEV
+481 QFQYCTNLQEAI
-492 VLPSNFSGDLLGRQF
+492 LPSNFSGEILGLIF
-507 AYCPNLTTI
+507 NYCTSLKSINLGNTNRI
-516 NIQNVKNIEYMA
+516 NYAA
-528 FGACGKLE
+528 FQ
-536 NVGSLS
+536 
-542 SVEKIG
+542 
-548 MHAFNTCSS
+548 HCSS
-557 LKSVDLSSLTVLEQA
+557 LT
-572 GFANC
+572 
-577 TSLVDVYGINKLKTI
+577 DVTGLN
-592 GYSAFGKCTALQ
+592 
-604 SISVKNVEVISK
+604 NVISIGRN
-616 TAFNTCTALTSVSG
+616 AFY
-630 LENVTTI
+630 
-637 GDGAFQLCAAL
+637 
-648 TNVSGLK
+648 
-655 TLESIGW
+655 
-662 AAFAD
+662 D
-667 CTSLTKISLP
+667 CTSLIKVSKLLKIETIGRAAFNVCKSLSTIDLP
-677 STLKYIGITAF
+677 STLKYIDIWAF
-688 QNTGLTSLNLPEGLL
+688 AGSGLTSLALPEGLL

-713 RKLQNATITIPSTVI
+713 YKLQNATITLPSSLV
-728 QIGGREYVGA
+728 QIGGTSYVGD
-738 NNENGILGTHVFY
+738 NNENSILGTHVFY
-751 HTGIEDGG
+751 HVGIDDGG
-759 LADNPNYT
+759 EADNPNYT

-776 AGSTHFVTDEYG
+776 AGNTHFVTDKYG
-788 ALYTADYK
+788 ALYTAGYK

-820 EMAFSRAYNLKSV
+820 ELAFSRPYKLKSV
-833 TIANTFVIR
+833 TIANTFIVR
-842 DWNNIPDNFEWQ
+842 DWNNIPSNFMYYYDDY
-854 TGEVDN
+854 TTKDSN
-860 QSDGLNLATYLYC
+860 HADGLNQAVYLYG

-948 TVIAADVIK
+948 TDIAADVIK

>member
-13 NKDCSCHGSKKEN
+13 NKDCLCQGSKKEN

-278 AVGQTVSEFAATNAT
+278 AVGQTVSEFAAANAT

-363 GKLVTAVTKNG
+363 GKLVTAVTNSG
-374 FKGNTVMTTCA
+374 FMNNSTMTSCT
-385 LPNSMQTLNDSAFR
+385 LPNSMQVLNEQAFR
-399 EASAMTSCTLPN
+399 AASAMTSCTLPN
-411 SITTM
+411 SITTIS
-416 DARCFVLTKSLSGE
+416 ARCFVFAQNLSGE
-430 IVIPIK
+430 IIIPLK
-436 VKSLGRSAFAST
+436 VKALGKSAFAGT
-448 NSVSLQI
+448 NTSPATNI
-455 TKVTFPEGFET
+455 TKVTFPEGFEVFEGT
-466 FTGVVDTTYNYLKGQ
+466 LDAASNELSGVHF
-481 QFQYCQQLKEV
+481 QFCHNLQEV
-492 VLPSNFSGDLLGRQF
+492 VLPSNFSGEILQF
-507 AYCPNLTTI
+507 AFYDCT
-516 NIQNVKNIEYMA
+516 
-528 FGACGKLE
+528 
-536 NVGSLS
+536 
-542 SVEKIG
+542 
-548 MHAFNTCSS
+548 S
-557 LKSVDLSSLTVLEQA
+557 LKIINLEGVTKINRA
-572 GFANC
+572 AFYKC
-577 TSLVDVYGINKLKTI
+577 TSLVSIKNLGKL
-592 GYSAFGKCTALQ
+592 
-604 SISVKNVEVISK
+604 
-616 TAFNTCTALTSVSG
+616 
-630 LENVTTI
+630 TTI
-637 GDGAFQLCAAL
+637 GQGAFSNCNSLVNMSKL
-648 TNVSGLK
+648 SS
-655 TLESIGW
+655 LETISRR
-662 AAFAD
+662 AFNN
-667 CTSLTKISLP
+667 CSSLQNIDLP
-677 STLKYIGITAF
+677 STLKYIGVAAF
-688 QNTGLTSLNLPEGLL
+688 QDAGLTSLNLPEGLL
-703 WIGDFAFNHC
+703 WIGDYSFNHC
-713 RKLQNATITIPSTVI
+713 DKLQNTTITLPSSLV
-728 QIGGREYVGA
+728 QIGGTSYVGD
-738 NNENGILGTHVFY
+738 NNNNSILGTHVFY
-751 HTGIEDGG
+751 HTGIDDGDDTSG
-759 LADNPNYT
+759 NNYT

-776 AGSTHFVTDEYG
+776 AGNTHFVTDEYG
-788 ALYTADYK
+788 ALYTAGYK

-833 TIANTFVIR
+833 TISNTFIVR
-842 DWNNIPDNFEWQ
+842 DWNNIPSNFIYSTSTSVNDN
-854 TGEVDN
+854 N
-860 QSDGLNLATYLYC
+860 HADGLNQAVYLYG

-948 TVIAADVIK
+948 TDIAADVIK

>member
-13 NKDCSCHGSKKEN
+13 NKDCSCQGSKKEN

-186 LEAAGLSRI
+186 LEAAGLSRV

-278 AVGQTVSEFAATNAT
+278 AVGQTVSEFAAANAT

-363 GKLVTAVTKNG
+363 GKLVTAVTHSG
-374 FKGNTVMTTCA
+374 FKGNTTMTTCT

-399 EASAMTSCTLPN
+399 EASAMTSLTLPN

-416 DARCFVLTKSLSGE
+416 AQYCVSHTKSLSGE
-430 IVIPIK
+430 IYIPLK
-436 VKSLGRSAFAST
+436 VKSLGRYAFGGKAATAPS
-448 NSVSLQI
+448 I
-455 TKVTFPEGFET
+455 TKVVFPEGFEKFEGT
-466 FTGVVDTTYNYLKGQ
+466 LNTTYNELSSPCFQ
-481 QFQYCQQLKEV
+481 QCQKLEEV
-492 VLPSNFSGDLLGRQF
+492 ILPSNFSGEILGF
-507 AYCPNLTTI
+507 TFY
-516 NIQNVKNIEYMA
+516 
-528 FGACGKLE
+528 
-536 NVGSLS
+536 
-542 SVEKIG
+542 
-548 MHAFNTCSS
+548 
-557 LKSVDLSSLTVLEQA
+557 
-572 GFANC
+572 NC
-577 TSLVDVYGINKLKTI
+577 TSLKSIDLRYATRINYG
-592 GYSAFGKCTALQ
+592 AFYRCSSL
-604 SISVKNVEVISK
+604 SK
-616 TAFNTCTALTSVSG
+616 ITG
-630 LENVTTI
+630 LENVVST
-637 GDGAFQLCAAL
+637 GASSFYQ
-648 TNVSGLK
+648 
-655 TLESIGW
+655 
-662 AAFAD
+662 
-667 CTSLTKISLP
+667 CTSLTTVSGLNSIETLANATFNGCTSLANIDLP
-677 STLKYIGITAF
+677 STLKYIEAFAFSKCTSLSNIDFPNSLKYIGDSAF
-688 QNTGLTSLNLPEGLL
+688 QSCNLTSFTLPEGLL

-713 RKLQNATITIPSTVI
+713 DKLQNETITIPSTLV

-738 NNENGILGTHVFY
+738 NNENGILGSHVFY
-751 HTGIEDGG
+751 HTGIDDGG
-759 LADNPNYT
+759 DTSGNNYT

-788 ALYTADYK
+788 ALYTAGYK

-842 DWNNIPDNFEWQ
+842 DSNNIPDNFEWK
-854 TGEVDN
+854 TGEVGN
-860 QSDGLNLATYLYC
+860 QSDGLNLATYVYC